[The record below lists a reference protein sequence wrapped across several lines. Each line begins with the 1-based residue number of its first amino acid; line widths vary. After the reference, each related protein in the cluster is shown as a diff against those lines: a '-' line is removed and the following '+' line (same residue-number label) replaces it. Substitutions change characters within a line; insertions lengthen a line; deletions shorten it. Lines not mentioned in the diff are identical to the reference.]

1 MTMGTRKAWGLFTA
15 VLVALLLLGWALP
28 QWQFVTTV
36 ALAKGMAVL
45 GLLLLMRT
53 GLVSFGQGLFYCLGG
68 YAAGSL
74 GQFWGITDAALLI
87 VAGVLV
93 SVAVAAVL
101 GLLMARYRDIFFAM
115 LSLAFSMV
123 LYGLLVKSQALGSTD
138 GFNVASPT
146 LFGRALGAKAGGYPL
161 FVLASVL
168 AWLAACGLYAY
179 MNTPLGRLSYAI
191 RDNEIRV
198 EYMGASV
205 YHAIYIKY
213 IIAAALTGAGG
224 VLAALAVGHIDP
236 EMSYWVTSGEFV
248 FVAVLAGTGSVLAPF
263 LGSII
268 FEVARSAATQHSPD
282 TWQMI
287 LGVVMLTIIFFL
299 PSGLWSV
306 FARKRRP
313 SSRA

>member
-1 MTMGTRKAWGLFTA
+1 MRAHAGKAYALFTL
-15 VLVALLLLGWALP
+15 VLLALLAAGMLLP
-28 QWQFVTTV
+28 HWQFVTTV

-45 GLLLLMRT
+45 GLLLLLRT

-74 GQFWGITDAALLI
+74 GQFWGVTDAALLLA
-87 VAGVLV
+87 AGVLV
-93 SVAVAAVL
+93 SVLVAAIL

-123 LYGLLVKSQALGSTD
+123 LYGVLVKSQGLGSTD
-138 GFNVASPT
+138 GFNVAPAT
-146 LFGRALGAKAGGYPL
+146 LLGFALTGEAGSFPL
-161 FVLASVL
+161 FALASVL

-179 MNTPLGRLSYAI
+179 MQTPLGRLCEAI

-205 YHAIYIKY
+205 YRAIYIKY
-213 IIAAALTGAGG
+213 MIAAALTGAGG
-224 VLAALAVGHIDP
+224 VVAALAVGHIDP

-268 FEVARSAATQHSPD
+268 FEVARSVATQYSPD

-287 LGVVMLTIIFFL
+287 LGAVMLAIIVFF
-299 PSGLWSV
+299 PEGLWTLFS
-306 FARKRRP
+306 RRRRRP
-313 SSRA
+313 S

>member
-1 MTMGTRKAWGLFTA
+1 MTARSYRAYGLLTA
-15 VLVALLLLGWALP
+15 LLVALLVAGPLLP
-28 QWQFVTTV
+28 SWQFLTTV
-36 ALAKGMAVL
+36 ALAKGLAVL
-45 GLLLLMRT
+45 GLLLLLRT

-74 GQFWGITDAALLI
+74 GRFYGVTDAAVLLLFGI
-87 VAGVLV
+87 VVTVLV
-93 SVAVAAVL
+93 AVVL
-101 GLLMARYRDIFFAM
+101 GLLLARYRDIFFAM

-123 LYGLLVKSQALGSTD
+123 LYGILVKSSALGSTD

-146 LFGRALGAKAGGYPL
+146 LLGFALTGSAGSYPL
-161 FVLASVL
+161 YIMACVL

-179 MNTPLGRLSYAI
+179 MNTPLGRLSQAI

-205 YHAIYIKY
+205 YHAIYVKY

-224 VLAALAVGHIDP
+224 VMAALAVGHIDP

-248 FVAVLAGTGSVLAPF
+248 FVAILAGTGSVIAPF

-268 FEVARSAATQHSPD
+268 FEVARSVATQYSPD
-282 TWQMI
+282 TWQMT
-287 LGVVMLTIIFFL
+287 LGIVMLVIIMFL
-299 PSGLWSV
+299 PNGLWSV
-306 FARKRRP
+306 FVWKRRKP
-313 SSRA
+313 S

>member
-1 MTMGTRKAWGLFTA
+1 MRHRPYRALALFTV
-15 VLVALLLLGWALP
+15 VLAALLGAGLLLP
-28 QWQFVTTV
+28 HWQFLTTV

-45 GLLLLMRT
+45 GLLLLLRT
-53 GLVSFGQGLFYCLGG
+53 GLLSFGQGLFYCLGG

-74 GQFWGITDAALLI
+74 GQFWGVTDAALLLLFGI
-87 VAGVLV
+87 LVAVLV
-93 SVAVAAVL
+93 AAIL

-146 LFGRALGAKAGGYPL
+146 LLGFAMAGGGASFPL
-161 FVLASVL
+161 YAMACVL
-168 AWLAACGLYAY
+168 AWLAACGLYLY
-179 MNTPLGRLSYAI
+179 LNTPLGRLSQAI

-205 YHAIYIKY
+205 YRAIYVKY
-213 IIAAALTGAGG
+213 LIAAALTGAGG
-224 VLAALAVGHIDP
+224 VMAALAVGHIDP

-248 FVAVLAGTGSVLAPF
+248 FVTILAGTGSVLAPF

-268 FEVARSAATQHSPD
+268 FEVARSLATQYSPD

-287 LGVVMLTIIFFL
+287 LGVVMLVIILFL
-299 PSGLWSV
+299 PRGLWSV
-306 FARKRRP
+306 FSLRRRKP
-313 SSRA
+313 S